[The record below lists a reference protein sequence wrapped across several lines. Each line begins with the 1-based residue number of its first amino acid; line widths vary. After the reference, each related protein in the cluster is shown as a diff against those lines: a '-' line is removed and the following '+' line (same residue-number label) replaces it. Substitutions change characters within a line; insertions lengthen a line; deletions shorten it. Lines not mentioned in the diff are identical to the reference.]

1 MDYNS
6 YKEQKT
12 RSKRRWNFIGIG
24 LLIMGISAP
33 IGIGILIAN
42 GMDILPNI
50 GGDNVKKS
58 IDDLASDV
66 RRSVNQP
73 VNRPMAEV
81 PEQQKRVNGMPK
93 HGGLITAFGAILAA
107 MGALF
112 AIGGGAALA
121 EEGFSLGVLF
131 ATGFS
136 LCLAAAGLTMGIY
149 GHIRKKKKERFE
161 AYLKL
166 IGDKQAVPIH
176 YLADVM
182 GIDYHKVIKDLRE
195 MITRGILQ
203 PAWLDLKT
211 YRLMMTEYS
220 ESQAVKPEEKKEE
233 AIPRNDRILRQ
244 IRADNDL
251 LADPEVSRKIDRIED
266 LTKKIFAILEQ
277 RPEKEPQL
285 YNFMNYYLPTTLK
298 MLRSYRVMQNRGIS
312 ESELARHRISLNR
325 GLDMVITA
333 CQKQLD
339 NLYRDTMLDVSTDVD
354 VLEQMLRRDGFTEGE
369 LSQASIIGQAME
381 DARTAAAA
389 QLSGHEVPL
398 LVVPGE
404 QQAPAPASSIQ
415 VHQHNSLR

>member
-211 YRLMMTEYS
+211 YRLMMTEYT
-220 ESQAVKPEEKKEE
+220 ETQAAQPEEKTEE
-233 AIPRNDRILRQ
+233 AISRNDRILRQ

-251 LADPEVSRKIDRIED
+251 IADPEVSAKIDRIED
-266 LTKKIFAILEQ
+266 LTRKIFAILEQ
-277 RPEKEPQL
+277 RPEKEAQL
-285 YNFMNYYLPTTLK
+285 HNFMNYYLPTTLK
-298 MLRSYRVMQNRGIS
+298 ALESYARLEAQGI
-312 ESELARHRISLNR
+312 ETAAIKEAKQKINDALDELAD
-325 GLDMVITA
+325 GYE
-333 CQKQLD
+333 KQLD
-339 NLYRDTMLDVSTDVD
+339 KLFADDVVDITADIDVMRKMLHKDGLKEDEIVAAT
-354 VLEQMLRRDGFTEGE
+354 LRGYD
-369 LSQASIIGQAME
+369 Q
-381 DARTAAAA
+381 
-389 QLSGHEVPL
+389 
-398 LVVPGE
+398 
-404 QQAPAPASSIQ
+404 
-415 VHQHNSLR
+415 